1 MPIAAAYLGSSLET
15 KDEGMWTMPRLWL
28 GKLLILLRIP
38 GIMVNQSYK
47 AEVTQANVRVHL
59 GPLFSVVTVN
69 GLDVYFHR
77 LTGKIDGV
85 GFSQTLADTPDE
97 TP

>member
-1 MPIAAAYLGSSLET
+1 MA
-15 KDEGMWTMPRLWL
+15 RLMI
-28 GKLLILLRIP
+28 GKLLILLHLP
-38 GIMVNQSYK
+38 GIMVNQSYN
-47 AEVTQANVRVHL
+47 AARTRARVRVHL

-85 GFSQTLADTPDE
+85 GISQASADTPDE
-97 TP
+97 TL

>member
-1 MPIAAAYLGSSLET
+1 
-15 KDEGMWTMPRLWL
+15 MWTTLRLWL
-28 GKLLILLRIP
+28 GELLIRLHIP
-38 GIMVNQSYK
+38 GIIVNQSYK
-47 AEVTQANVRVHL
+47 AEITQANVRVRL

-85 GFSQTLADTPDE
+85 GFSQASADTPDKA
-97 TP
+97 P